1 MKRLFTLLLGA
12 TLGYGIQAQYLP
24 NTDFETW
31 KEVCGSSYQSSK
43 SGKSGEAEG
52 FRVRPGTE
60 PMNWNGSSVNQ
71 KVWAFF
77 FSQEK
82 QETLITQ
89 GVSRNGTKSVV
100 LTNKFVGVSTID
112 LGSNAPAFITFGIPW
127 VYAVSTISDCDG
139 GVYGGTNFTFRP
151 DAIRGWYKRTPS
163 IEGSENAHIIAYL
176 WKGTYSSEIRSHTT
190 NDIKKDVD
198 RVVMGKESGTGNGT
212 LIASCDYSFS
222 TTTNN
227 EWQEIIVP
235 LNYEKGQENTI
246 PEKMNVIISSADYWT
261 RDNIKDQSI
270 LEVDDVQYLYYSQ
283 LAELSYDGKSLDDFS
298 KDKYEYAITANYD
311 ESKLSATANGIG
323 ATVEK
328 SYDEETR
335 KLTITV
341 KGNDFSVNTENFHTY
356 TLEFKQTEEQIPME
370 STDYSGFLTVTVN
383 DNSADPQITTIRLIK
398 NTANSYSFA
407 LDNFIL
413 GAGEEAMPIG
423 NILLKNLT
431 VSEDGSSFTANQTIQ
446 ITEGDKEGVTGWFG
460 PGLGDVPVVLSATKN
475 GDNMTADIDIDM
487 TSTIGQVIKVSF
499 TPEVETQ
506 FTNPL
511 LVTVNGNS
519 ADPQITTIR
528 LIKNTANSYSF
539 ALDNFILG
547 AGEEAMPI
555 GNILLK
561 NLTVSE
567 DGSSFTANQTIQITE
582 GDKEGVTGWFGPGL
596 GDVPV
601 VLSATKNGNNMTANI
616 DIDMTS
622 TIGQVIKVSFAPEL
636 VINGTTTLEVT
647 GGGLYNV
654 TLSRNFAA
662 NWNTVCLPF
671 DTTPTALGA
680 TQAQAFTACDGAT
693 LTFTK
698 TESMMANTPYL
709 IYFEKAPATPM
720 YISTEIKTTV
730 PQSVTHGNVTFTGNY
745 EAGRNMEGL
754 YGVAEKDGA
763 QYIMRGGAGS
773 TLGSTGAYFTVSG
786 SEVNSLHLRLD
797 GIETNISGVQT
808 GQDGQAFDIYTLG
821 GIKVRSQATTT
832 DGLPKGIYLINGKKH
847 IVK

>member
-12 TLGYGIQAQYLP
+12 TFGCGIQAQYLP
-24 NTDFETW
+24 NTGFEAW

-43 SGKSGEAEG
+43 SGKSGGAEG
-52 FRVRPGTE
+52 FRQRPGTE
-60 PMNWNGSSVNQ
+60 PMDWNGSSVNQ

-77 FSQEK
+77 YSQEK
-82 QETLITQ
+82 QEELITQ

-100 LTNKFVGVSTID
+100 LTNKFVGVGNI
-112 LGSNAPAFITFGIPW
+112 GSNAPAFITFGTPW
-127 VYAVSTISDCDG
+127 DYAVSTIEQCDG

-163 IEGSENAHIIAYL
+163 TEGNENAHIIAYL
-176 WKGTYSSEIRSHTT
+176 WKGTYSSGIKSHTT
-190 NDIKKDVD
+190 NDIKEDVD
-198 RVVMGKESGTGNGT
+198 RVVMGKESGTANGT
-212 LIASCDYSFS
+212 LIASCDYGFA

-227 EWQEIIVP
+227 DWQEIIVP

-261 RDNIKDQSI
+261 RANIKDQSI

-283 LAELSYDGKSLDDFS
+283 LAELSYDGKSIDGFS
-298 KDKYEYAITANYD
+298 KDKYEYTITADYD
-311 ESKLSATANGIG
+311 ESKLSAKADGIG
-323 ATVEK
+323 AIVEK
-328 SYDEETR
+328 SYDEETH

-341 KGNDFSVNTENFHTY
+341 KGNDISANTENFHTY
-356 TLEFKQTEEQIPME
+356 TLEFKQAEEQIPLE

-383 DNSADPQITTIRLIK
+383 GNSADSQITTIRLIK
-398 NTANSYSFA
+398 NTDASYSFA

-413 GAGEEAMPIG
+413 GAGEDAMPIG

-431 VSEDGSSFTANQTIQ
+431 VSEDGKTFTANQTIQ
-446 ITEGDKEGVTGWFG
+446 ITEGDKEGVTSWFG
-460 PGLGDVPVVLSATKN
+460 P
-475 GDNMTADIDIDM
+475 
-487 TSTIGQVIKVSF
+487 Q
-499 TPEVETQ
+499 
-506 FTNPL
+506 
-511 LVTVNGNS
+511 
-519 ADPQITTIR
+519 
-528 LIKNTANSYSF
+528 
-539 ALDNFILG
+539 
-547 AGEEAMPI
+547 
-555 GNILLK
+555 
-561 NLTVSE
+561 
-567 DGSSFTANQTIQITE
+567 
-582 GDKEGVTGWFGPGL
+582 L

-601 VLSATKNGNNMTANI
+601 VLSATKNGNNMTADI

-622 TIGQVIKVSFAPEL
+622 TIGQIIKVSFAPEL

-662 NWNTVCLPF
+662 NWNTICLPF
-671 DTTPTALGA
+671 DTTPTTLGA
-680 TQAQAFTACDGAT
+680 TQVQAFTACDGTT

-709 IYFEKAPATPM
+709 IYFEKAPATPL
-720 YISTEIKTTV
+720 YISTEIKATV
-730 PQSVTHGNVTFTGNY
+730 PTSVTHGNVTFVGNY
-745 EAGRNMEGL
+745 EAGKNMEGL
-754 YGVAEKDGA
+754 YGVAEKAGE
-763 QYIMRGGAGS
+763 QYIMRGGKGS

-786 SEVNSLHLRLD
+786 SEVNTLRIRLEGTGT
-797 GIETNISGVQT
+797 GISDVEAGKGGQT
-808 GQDGQAFDIYTLG
+808 FDIYSLN

>member
-12 TLGYGIQAQYLP
+12 TFGCGIQAQYLP
-24 NTDFETW
+24 NTGFEAW

-43 SGKSGEAEG
+43 SGKSGGAEG
-52 FRVRPGTE
+52 FRQRPGTE
-60 PMNWNGSSVNQ
+60 PMDWNGSSVNQ
-71 KVWAFF
+71 KVWAYF

-100 LTNKFVGVSTID
+100 LTNKFVGVGNI
-112 LGSNAPAFITFGIPW
+112 GSNAPAFITFGTPW
-127 VYAVSTISDCDG
+127 VYAVSTIEQCDG

-163 IEGSENAHIIAYL
+163 TEGNENAHIIAYL
-176 WKGTYSSEIRSHTT
+176 WKGTYSSGIKSHTA
-190 NDIKKDVD
+190 NDIKEDVD
-198 RVVMGKESGTGNGT
+198 RVVMGKESGTANGT
-212 LIASCDYSFS
+212 LIASCDYGFA

-227 EWQEIIVP
+227 DWQEIIVP

-261 RDNIKDQSI
+261 RANIKDQSI

-283 LAELSYDGKSLDDFS
+283 LAELSYDGKSIDGFS
-298 KDKYEYAITANYD
+298 KDKYEYTITADYD
-311 ESKLSATANGIG
+311 ESKLSAKADGIG
-323 ATVEK
+323 AIVEK
-328 SYDEETR
+328 SYDEETH

-341 KGNDFSVNTENFHTY
+341 KGNDISANTENFHTY
-356 TLEFKQTEEQIPME
+356 TLEFKQAEEQIPLE

-383 DNSADPQITTIRLIK
+383 GNSADSQITTIRLIK
-398 NTANSYSFA
+398 NTDASYSFA

-413 GAGEEAMPIG
+413 GAGEDAMPIG

-431 VSEDGSSFTANQTIQ
+431 VSEDGKTFTANQTIQ
-446 ITEGDKEGVTGWFG
+446 ITEGNKEGVTSWFG
-460 PGLGDVPVVLSATKN
+460 PQLGDVPVVLSATKN

-487 TSTIGQVIKVSF
+487 TNTIGQI
-499 TPEVETQ
+499 
-506 FTNPL
+506 
-511 LVTVNGNS
+511 
-519 ADPQITTIR
+519 
-528 LIKNTANSYSF
+528 
-539 ALDNFILG
+539 
-547 AGEEAMPI
+547 
-555 GNILLK
+555 
-561 NLTVSE
+561 
-567 DGSSFTANQTIQITE
+567 
-582 GDKEGVTGWFGPGL
+582 
-596 GDVPV
+596 
-601 VLSATKNGNNMTANI
+601 
-616 DIDMTS
+616 
-622 TIGQVIKVSFAPEL
+622 IKVSFAPEL

-662 NWNTVCLPF
+662 NWNTICLPF
-671 DTTPTALGA
+671 DTTPTTLGA
-680 TQAQAFTACDGAT
+680 TQVQAFTACDGTT

-709 IYFEKAPATPM
+709 IYFEKAPATPL
-720 YISTEIKTTV
+720 YISTEIKATAPT
-730 PQSVTHGNVTFTGNY
+730 SVTHGNVTFVGNY
-745 EAGRNMEGL
+745 EAGKNMEGL
-754 YGVAEKDGA
+754 YGVAEKAGE
-763 QYIMRGGAGS
+763 QYIMRGGTGS

-786 SEVNSLHLRLD
+786 PEVNTLRIRLEGTGT
-797 GIETNISGVQT
+797 GISDVEAGKGGQT
-808 GQDGQAFDIYTLG
+808 FDIYSLN

>member
-12 TLGYGIQAQYLP
+12 TFGCGIQAQYLP
-24 NTDFETW
+24 NTGFEAW

-43 SGKSGEAEG
+43 SGKSGGAEG
-52 FRVRPGTE
+52 FRQRPGTE
-60 PMNWNGSSVNQ
+60 PMDWNGSSVNQ
-71 KVWAFF
+71 KVWAYF

-100 LTNKFVGVSTID
+100 LTNKFVGVGNI
-112 LGSNAPAFITFGIPW
+112 GSNAPAFITFGTPW
-127 VYAVSTISDCDG
+127 VYAVSTIEQCDG

-163 IEGSENAHIIAYL
+163 TEGNENAHIIAYL
-176 WKGTYSSEIRSHTT
+176 WKGTYSSGIKSHTA
-190 NDIKKDVD
+190 NDIKEDVD
-198 RVVMGKESGTGNGT
+198 RVVMGKESGTANGT
-212 LIASCDYSFS
+212 LIASCDYGFA

-227 EWQEIIVP
+227 DWQEIIVP

-261 RDNIKDQSI
+261 RANIKDQSI

-283 LAELSYDGKSLDDFS
+283 LAELSYDGKSIDGFS
-298 KDKYEYAITANYD
+298 KDKYEYTITADYD
-311 ESKLSATANGIG
+311 ESKLSAKADGIG
-323 ATVEK
+323 AIVEK
-328 SYDEETR
+328 SYDEETH

-341 KGNDFSVNTENFHTY
+341 KGNDISANTENFHTY
-356 TLEFKQTEEQIPME
+356 TLEFKQAEEQIPLE

-383 DNSADPQITTIRLIK
+383 GNSADSQITTIRLIK
-398 NTANSYSFA
+398 NTDASYSFA

-413 GAGEEAMPIG
+413 GAGEDAMPIG

-431 VSEDGSSFTANQTIQ
+431 VSEDGKTFTANQTIQ
-446 ITEGDKEGVTGWFG
+446 ITEGNKEGVTSWLG
-460 PGLGDVPVVLSATKN
+460 PQLGDVPVVLSATKN

-487 TSTIGQVIKVSF
+487 TNTIGQI
-499 TPEVETQ
+499 
-506 FTNPL
+506 
-511 LVTVNGNS
+511 
-519 ADPQITTIR
+519 
-528 LIKNTANSYSF
+528 
-539 ALDNFILG
+539 
-547 AGEEAMPI
+547 
-555 GNILLK
+555 
-561 NLTVSE
+561 
-567 DGSSFTANQTIQITE
+567 
-582 GDKEGVTGWFGPGL
+582 
-596 GDVPV
+596 
-601 VLSATKNGNNMTANI
+601 
-616 DIDMTS
+616 
-622 TIGQVIKVSFAPEL
+622 IKVSFAPEL

-662 NWNTVCLPF
+662 NWNTICLPF
-671 DTTPTALGA
+671 DTTPTTLGA
-680 TQAQAFTACDGAT
+680 TQVQAFTACDGTT

-709 IYFEKAPATPM
+709 IYFEKAPATPL
-720 YISTEIKTTV
+720 YISTEIKATAPT
-730 PQSVTHGNVTFTGNY
+730 SVTHGNVTFVGNY
-745 EAGRNMEGL
+745 EAGKNMEGL
-754 YGVAEKDGA
+754 YGVSEKAGE
-763 QYIMRGGAGS
+763 QYIMRGGKGS

-786 SEVNSLHLRLD
+786 SEVNTLRIRLEGTGT
-797 GIETNISGVQT
+797 GISDVEAGKGGQT
-808 GQDGQAFDIYTLG
+808 FDIYSLN

>member
-12 TLGYGIQAQYLP
+12 TFGCGIQAQYLP
-24 NTDFETW
+24 NTGFEAW

-43 SGKSGEAEG
+43 SGKSGGAEG
-52 FRVRPGTE
+52 FRQRPGTE
-60 PMNWNGSSVNQ
+60 PMDWNGSSVNQ
-71 KVWAFF
+71 KVWAFL

-82 QETLITQ
+82 QEKLITQ

-100 LTNKFVGVSTID
+100 LTNKFVGVGTI
-112 LGSNAPAFITFGIPW
+112 GSNAPAFITFGTPW

-163 IEGSENAHIIAYL
+163 TEGNENAHIIAYL
-176 WKGTYSSEIRSHTT
+176 WKGAYSSGIKSHTT
-190 NDIKKDVD
+190 NDIKEDVD
-198 RVVMGKESGTGNGT
+198 RVVMGKESGTANGT
-212 LIASCDYSFS
+212 LIASCDYGFA

-227 EWQEIIVP
+227 DWQEIIVP

-261 RDNIKDQSI
+261 RANIKDQSI

-283 LAELSYDGKSLDDFS
+283 LAELSYDGKSIDGFS
-298 KDKYEYAITANYD
+298 KDKYEYTITADYD
-311 ESKLSATANGIG
+311 ESKLSAKADGIG
-323 ATVEK
+323 AIVEK
-328 SYDEETR
+328 SYDEETH

-341 KGNDFSVNTENFHTY
+341 KGNDISANTENFHTY
-356 TLEFKQTEEQIPME
+356 TLEFKQAEEQIPLE

-383 DNSADPQITTIRLIK
+383 GNSADSQITTIRLIK
-398 NTANSYSFA
+398 NTDASYSFA

-413 GAGEEAMPIG
+413 GAGEDAMPIG

-431 VSEDGSSFTANQTIQ
+431 VSEDGNIFTANQTIQ
-446 ITEGDKEGVTGWFG
+446 ITEGNKEGVTSWFG
-460 PGLGDVPVVLSATKN
+460 PQLGDVPVVLSATKN

-487 TSTIGQVIKVSF
+487 TNTIGQI
-499 TPEVETQ
+499 
-506 FTNPL
+506 
-511 LVTVNGNS
+511 
-519 ADPQITTIR
+519 
-528 LIKNTANSYSF
+528 
-539 ALDNFILG
+539 
-547 AGEEAMPI
+547 
-555 GNILLK
+555 
-561 NLTVSE
+561 
-567 DGSSFTANQTIQITE
+567 
-582 GDKEGVTGWFGPGL
+582 
-596 GDVPV
+596 
-601 VLSATKNGNNMTANI
+601 
-616 DIDMTS
+616 
-622 TIGQVIKVSFAPEL
+622 IKVSFAPEL

-662 NWNTVCLPF
+662 NWNTICLPF
-671 DTTPTALGA
+671 DTTPTTLGA
-680 TQAQAFTACDGAT
+680 TQVQAFTACDGTT

-709 IYFEKAPATPM
+709 IYFEKAPATPL
-720 YISTEIKTTV
+720 YISTEIKATAPT
-730 PQSVTHGNVTFTGNY
+730 SVTHGNVTFVGNY
-745 EAGRNMEGL
+745 EAGKNMEGL
-754 YGVAEKDGA
+754 YGVAEKAGE
-763 QYIMRGGAGS
+763 QYIMRGGTGS

-786 SEVNSLHLRLD
+786 SEVNTLRIRLEGTGT
-797 GIETNISGVQT
+797 GISDVEAGKGGQT
-808 GQDGQAFDIYTLG
+808 FDIYSLN

>member
-12 TLGYGIQAQYLP
+12 TFGCGIQAQYLP
-24 NTDFETW
+24 NTGFEAW

-43 SGKSGEAEG
+43 SGKSGGAEG
-52 FRVRPGTE
+52 FRQRPGTE
-60 PMNWNGSSVNQ
+60 PMDWNGSSVNQ
-71 KVWAFF
+71 KVWAFL

-82 QETLITQ
+82 QEKLITQ

-100 LTNKFVGVSTID
+100 LTNKFVGVGTI
-112 LGSNAPAFITFGIPW
+112 GSNAPAFITFGTPW

-163 IEGSENAHIIAYL
+163 TEGNENAHIIAYL
-176 WKGTYSSEIRSHTT
+176 WKGAYSSGIKSHTT
-190 NDIKKDVD
+190 NDIKEDVD
-198 RVVMGKESGTGNGT
+198 RVVMGKESGTANGT
-212 LIASCDYSFS
+212 LIASCDYGFA

-227 EWQEIIVP
+227 DWQEIIVP

-261 RDNIKDQSI
+261 RANIKDQSI

-283 LAELSYDGKSLDDFS
+283 LAELSYDGKSIDGFS
-298 KDKYEYAITANYD
+298 KDKYEYTITADYD
-311 ESKLSATANGIG
+311 ESKLSAKADGIG
-323 ATVEK
+323 AIVEK
-328 SYDEETR
+328 SYDEETH

-341 KGNDFSVNTENFHTY
+341 KGNDISANTENFHTY
-356 TLEFKQTEEQIPME
+356 TLEFKQAEEQIPLE

-383 DNSADPQITTIRLIK
+383 GNSADSQITTIRLIK
-398 NTANSYSFA
+398 NTDASYSFA

-413 GAGEEAMPIG
+413 GAGEDAMPIG

-431 VSEDGSSFTANQTIQ
+431 VSEDGNIFTANQTIQ
-446 ITEGDKEGVTGWFG
+446 ITEGNKEGVTSWLG
-460 PGLGDVPVVLSATKN
+460 PQLGDVPVVLSATKNGNNMTADIDIDMTSTIGQVIKVSFTPVLETKFTNPLLVTINGNSADPQITTIRLIKNTDASYSFALDNFILGAGEDAMPIGNILLKNLTVSEDGNIFTANQTIQITEGNKEGVTSWLGPQLGDVPVVLSATKN

-487 TSTIGQVIKVSF
+487 TNTIGQI
-499 TPEVETQ
+499 
-506 FTNPL
+506 
-511 LVTVNGNS
+511 
-519 ADPQITTIR
+519 
-528 LIKNTANSYSF
+528 
-539 ALDNFILG
+539 
-547 AGEEAMPI
+547 
-555 GNILLK
+555 
-561 NLTVSE
+561 
-567 DGSSFTANQTIQITE
+567 
-582 GDKEGVTGWFGPGL
+582 
-596 GDVPV
+596 
-601 VLSATKNGNNMTANI
+601 
-616 DIDMTS
+616 
-622 TIGQVIKVSFAPEL
+622 IKVSFAPEL

-662 NWNTVCLPF
+662 NWNTICLPF
-671 DTTPTALGA
+671 DTTPTTLGA
-680 TQAQAFTACDGAT
+680 TQVQAFTACDGTT

-709 IYFEKAPATPM
+709 IYFEKAPATPL
-720 YISTEIKTTV
+720 YISTEIKATAPT
-730 PQSVTHGNVTFTGNY
+730 SVTHGNVTFVGNY
-745 EAGRNMEGL
+745 EAGKNMEGL
-754 YGVAEKDGA
+754 YGVAEKAGE
-763 QYIMRGGAGS
+763 QYIMRGGKGS

-786 SEVNSLHLRLD
+786 SEVNTLRIRLEGTGT
-797 GIETNISGVQT
+797 GISDVEAGKGGQT
-808 GQDGQAFDIYTLG
+808 FDIYSLN

>member
-12 TLGYGIQAQYLP
+12 TFGCGIQAQYLP
-24 NTDFETW
+24 NTGFEAW

-43 SGKSGEAEG
+43 SGKSGGAEG
-52 FRVRPGTE
+52 FRQRPGTE
-60 PMNWNGSSVNQ
+60 PMDWNGSSVNQ
-71 KVWAFF
+71 KVWAFL

-82 QETLITQ
+82 QEKLITQ

-100 LTNKFVGVSTID
+100 LTNKFVGVGTI
-112 LGSNAPAFITFGIPW
+112 GSNAPAFITFGTPW

-163 IEGSENAHIIAYL
+163 TEGNENAHIIAYL
-176 WKGTYSSEIRSHTT
+176 WKGTYSSGIKSHTT
-190 NDIKKDVD
+190 NDIKEDVD
-198 RVVMGKESGTGNGT
+198 RVVMGKESGTANGT
-212 LIASCDYSFS
+212 LIASCDYGFA

-227 EWQEIIVP
+227 DWQEIIVP

-261 RDNIKDQSI
+261 RANIKDQSI

-283 LAELSYDGKSLDDFS
+283 LAELSYDGKSIDGFS
-298 KDKYEYAITANYD
+298 KDKYEYTITADYD
-311 ESKLSATANGIG
+311 ESKLSAKADGIG
-323 ATVEK
+323 AIVEK
-328 SYDEETR
+328 SYDEETH

-341 KGNDFSVNTENFHTY
+341 KGNDISANTENFHTY
-356 TLEFKQTEEQIPME
+356 TLEFKQAEEQIPLE

-383 DNSADPQITTIRLIK
+383 GNSADSQITTIRLIK
-398 NTANSYSFA
+398 NTDASYSFA

-413 GAGEEAMPIG
+413 GAGEDAMPIG

-431 VSEDGSSFTANQTIQ
+431 VSEDGNIFTANQTIQ
-446 ITEGDKEGVTGWFG
+446 ITEGNKEGVTSWFG
-460 PGLGDVPVVLSATKN
+460 PQLGDVPVVLSATKN

-487 TSTIGQVIKVSF
+487 TNTIGQI
-499 TPEVETQ
+499 
-506 FTNPL
+506 
-511 LVTVNGNS
+511 
-519 ADPQITTIR
+519 
-528 LIKNTANSYSF
+528 
-539 ALDNFILG
+539 
-547 AGEEAMPI
+547 
-555 GNILLK
+555 
-561 NLTVSE
+561 
-567 DGSSFTANQTIQITE
+567 
-582 GDKEGVTGWFGPGL
+582 
-596 GDVPV
+596 
-601 VLSATKNGNNMTANI
+601 
-616 DIDMTS
+616 
-622 TIGQVIKVSFAPEL
+622 IKVSFAPEL

-662 NWNTVCLPF
+662 NWNTICLPF
-671 DTTPTALGA
+671 DTTPTTLGA
-680 TQAQAFTACDGAT
+680 TQVQAFTACDGTT

-709 IYFEKAPATPM
+709 IYFEKAPATPL
-720 YISTEIKTTV
+720 YISTEIKATAPT
-730 PQSVTHGNVTFTGNY
+730 SVTHGNVTFVGNY
-745 EAGRNMEGL
+745 EAGKNMEGL
-754 YGVAEKDGA
+754 YGVAEKAGE
-763 QYIMRGGAGS
+763 QYIMRGGKGS

-786 SEVNSLHLRLD
+786 SEVNTLRIRLEGTGT
-797 GIETNISGVQT
+797 GISDVEAGKGGQT
-808 GQDGQAFDIYTLG
+808 FDIYSLN

>member
-12 TLGYGIQAQYLP
+12 TFGCGIQAQYLP
-24 NTDFETW
+24 NTGFEAW

-43 SGKSGEAEG
+43 SGKSGGAEG
-52 FRVRPGTE
+52 FRQRPGTE
-60 PMNWNGSSVNQ
+60 PMDWNGSSVNQ
-71 KVWAFF
+71 KVWAYF

-100 LTNKFVGVSTID
+100 LTNKFVGVGNI
-112 LGSNAPAFITFGIPW
+112 GSNAPAFITFGTPW
-127 VYAVSTISDCDG
+127 VYAVSTIEQCDG

-163 IEGSENAHIIAYL
+163 TEGNENAHIIAYL
-176 WKGTYSSEIRSHTT
+176 WKGTYSSGIKSHTA
-190 NDIKKDVD
+190 NDIKEDVD
-198 RVVMGKESGTGNGT
+198 RVVMGKESGTANGT
-212 LIASCDYSFS
+212 LIASCDYGFA

-227 EWQEIIVP
+227 DWQEIIVP

-261 RDNIKDQSI
+261 RANIKDQSI

-283 LAELSYDGKSLDDFS
+283 LAELSYDGKSIDGFS
-298 KDKYEYAITANYD
+298 KDKYEYTITADYD
-311 ESKLSATANGIG
+311 ESKLSAKADGIG
-323 ATVEK
+323 AIVEK
-328 SYDEETR
+328 SYDEETH

-341 KGNDFSVNTENFHTY
+341 KGNDISANTENFHTY
-356 TLEFKQTEEQIPME
+356 TLEFKQAEEQIPLE

-383 DNSADPQITTIRLIK
+383 GNSADSQITTIRLIK
-398 NTANSYSFA
+398 NTDASYSFA

-413 GAGEEAMPIG
+413 GAGEDAMPIG

-431 VSEDGSSFTANQTIQ
+431 VSEDGNSFTANQTIQ
-446 ITEGDKEGVTGWFG
+446 ITEGDKEGVTSWLG
-460 PGLGDVPVVLSATKN
+460 PQLGDVPVVLSATKN

-487 TSTIGQVIKVSF
+487 TNTIGQI
-499 TPEVETQ
+499 
-506 FTNPL
+506 
-511 LVTVNGNS
+511 
-519 ADPQITTIR
+519 
-528 LIKNTANSYSF
+528 
-539 ALDNFILG
+539 
-547 AGEEAMPI
+547 
-555 GNILLK
+555 
-561 NLTVSE
+561 
-567 DGSSFTANQTIQITE
+567 
-582 GDKEGVTGWFGPGL
+582 
-596 GDVPV
+596 
-601 VLSATKNGNNMTANI
+601 
-616 DIDMTS
+616 
-622 TIGQVIKVSFAPEL
+622 IKVSFAPEL

-662 NWNTVCLPF
+662 NWNTICLPF
-671 DTTPTALGA
+671 DTTPTTLGA
-680 TQAQAFTACDGAT
+680 TQVQAFTACDGTT

-709 IYFEKAPATPM
+709 IYFEKAPATPL
-720 YISTEIKTTV
+720 YISTEIKATAPT
-730 PQSVTHGNVTFTGNY
+730 SVTHGNVTFVGNY
-745 EAGRNMEGL
+745 EAGKNMEGL
-754 YGVAEKDGA
+754 YGVAEKAGE
-763 QYIMRGGAGS
+763 QYIMRGGTGS

-786 SEVNSLHLRLD
+786 PEVNTLRIRLEGTGT
-797 GIETNISGVQT
+797 GISAVEAGKGGQT
-808 GQDGQAFDIYTLG
+808 FDIYSLN

>member
-12 TLGYGIQAQYLP
+12 TFGCGIQAQYLP
-24 NTDFETW
+24 NTGFEAW

-43 SGKSGEAEG
+43 SGKSGGAEG
-52 FRVRPGTE
+52 FRQRPGTE
-60 PMNWNGSSVNQ
+60 PMDWNGSSVNQ
-71 KVWAFF
+71 KVWAYF

-89 GVSRNGTKSVV
+89 GVSRNGTKSVI
-100 LTNKFVGVSTID
+100 LTNKFVGVSTI
-112 LGSNAPAFITFGIPW
+112 GSNAPAFITFGTPW
-127 VYAVSTISDCDG
+127 VYAVSTIEQCDG

-163 IEGSENAHIIAYL
+163 TEGNENAHIIAYL
-176 WKGTYSSEIRSHTT
+176 WKGTCSSEIKSHTA
-190 NDIKKDVD
+190 NDIKEDVD
-198 RVVMGKESGTGNGT
+198 RVVMGKESGTANGT
-212 LIASCDYSFS
+212 LIASCDYGFA

-227 EWQEIIVP
+227 DWQEIIVP

-261 RDNIKDQSI
+261 RANIKDQSI

-283 LAELSYDGKSLDDFS
+283 LAELSYDGKSIDGFS
-298 KDKYEYAITANYD
+298 KDKYEYTITADYD
-311 ESKLSATANGIG
+311 ESKLSAKADGIG

-328 SYDEETR
+328 SYDEETH

-341 KGNDFSVNTENFHTY
+341 KGNDISANTENFHTY
-356 TLEFKQTEEQIPME
+356 TLEFKQAEEQIPLE

-383 DNSADPQITTIRLIK
+383 GNSADSQITTIRLIK
-398 NTANSYSFA
+398 NTDASYSFA

-413 GAGEEAMPIG
+413 GAGEDAMPIG

-431 VSEDGSSFTANQTIQ
+431 VSEDGNSFTANQTIQ
-446 ITEGDKEGVTGWFG
+446 ITEGDKEGVTSWLG
-460 PGLGDVPVVLSATKN
+460 P
-475 GDNMTADIDIDM
+475 
-487 TSTIGQVIKVSF
+487 Q
-499 TPEVETQ
+499 
-506 FTNPL
+506 
-511 LVTVNGNS
+511 
-519 ADPQITTIR
+519 
-528 LIKNTANSYSF
+528 
-539 ALDNFILG
+539 
-547 AGEEAMPI
+547 
-555 GNILLK
+555 
-561 NLTVSE
+561 
-567 DGSSFTANQTIQITE
+567 
-582 GDKEGVTGWFGPGL
+582 L

-601 VLSATKNGNNMTANI
+601 VLSATKNGNNMTADI

-622 TIGQVIKVSFAPEL
+622 TIGQIIKVSFAPEL

-662 NWNTVCLPF
+662 NWNTICLPF
-671 DTTPTALGA
+671 DTTPTTLGA
-680 TQAQAFTACDGAT
+680 TQVQAFTACDGTT

-709 IYFEKAPATPM
+709 IYFEKAPATPL
-720 YISTEIKTTV
+720 YISTEIKATV
-730 PQSVTHGNVTFTGNY
+730 PTSVTHGNVTFVGNY
-745 EAGRNMEGL
+745 EAGKNMEGL
-754 YGVAEKDGA
+754 YGVAEKAGE
-763 QYIMRGGAGS
+763 QYIMRGGKGS

-786 SEVNSLHLRLD
+786 SEVNTLRIRLEGTGT
-797 GIETNISGVQT
+797 GISDVEAGKGGQT
-808 GQDGQAFDIYTLG
+808 FDIYSLN